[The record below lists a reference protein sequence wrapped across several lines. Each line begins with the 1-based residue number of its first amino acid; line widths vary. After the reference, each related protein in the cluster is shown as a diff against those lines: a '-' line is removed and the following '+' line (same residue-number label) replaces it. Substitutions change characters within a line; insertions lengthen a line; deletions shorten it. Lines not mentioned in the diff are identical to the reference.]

1 MKPYYAAELH
11 FAMDTISMLLLEKER
26 LLHEV
31 TNILSSFPRAD
42 SLLLRKAPGIVR
54 QLRDAG
60 QPDTPPAKKGQGLL
74 NIFSGSKNKKSAY
87 ASRKENEMRSMK
99 RQSSVN
105 GQFVRL
111 QRDIYNLYADYLKR
125 LDACSD
131 SLRCRNR
138 ELNARING
146 LIHDFERATDAQ
158 YTEDMEETAA

>member
-1 MKPYYAAELH
+1 
-11 FAMDTISMLLLEKER
+11 
-26 LLHEV
+26 
-31 TNILSSFPRAD
+31 
-42 SLLLRKAPGIVR
+42 
-54 QLRDAG
+54 
-60 QPDTPPAKKGQGLL
+60 
-74 NIFSGSKNKKSAY
+74 
-87 ASRKENEMRSMK
+87 MRSMK

-111 QRDIYNLYADYLKR
+111 QRDIYNQYADYRKR

-158 YTEDMEETAA
+158 YTEDMEETAALRRQSFRIILSIAVTAVLLIVALYLSYIPISGNGRSTG